1 MRALFPNIISIY
13 KPATIQ
19 SSSLGRESCVKDTLA
34 ENYRAASYNVDY
46 SGHISPSGDQRQ
58 VHHSYDSSAFHE
70 SHRPHHEQGQQHH
83 HSHQHTHQ
91 HLPTTTYQRHVAA
104 EGGLPQMQEA
114 GNDTPQNQS
123 AMAQQQSPN
132 TSAQMLISPGIGSSR
147 NDRIASNPFGGHG
160 SLIAPLYPE
169 MTQPHRSTA
178 TSPLQS
184 RKRPPPEEFD
194 STTSGLPDLQH
205 SSLDSMTQATVGAP
219 YTHATATGGMMS
231 APDMS
236 MTHHHHH
243 LPNIGPSSKV
253 MRREDSGMGMP
264 SMVGQE
270 GMPPPAPRPRGPK
283 LKFTAEDDQLL
294 ILLKE
299 QKNLT
304 WKQIA
309 DFFPGRS
316 SGTLQVRY
324 CTKLKAKTT
333 LWTEEMVSYEKQ
345 RGRNRWY
352 FYSTC

>member
-1 MRALFPNIISIY
+1 
-13 KPATIQ
+13 
-19 SSSLGRESCVKDTLA
+19 
-34 ENYRAASYNVDY
+34 
-46 SGHISPSGDQRQ
+46 
-58 VHHSYDSSAFHE
+58 
-70 SHRPHHEQGQQHH
+70 
-83 HSHQHTHQ
+83 
-91 HLPTTTYQRHVAA
+91 
-104 EGGLPQMQEA
+104 MQEA
-114 GNDTPQNQS
+114 GNDTPQNQP
-123 AMAQQQSPN
+123 AMPQQQPPN

-147 NDRIASNPFGGHG
+147 NDRIATNPFGGHG
-160 SLIAPLYPE
+160 SLITPLYPE

-184 RKRPPPEEFD
+184 RKRPHPEEFD
-194 STTSGLPDLQH
+194 LETSGLHDMQH
-205 SSLDSMTQATVGAP
+205 PSLDSMTQAAAGAP
-219 YTHATATGGMMS
+219 YAHTTATGGMMN
-231 APDMS
+231 APGMS

-243 LPNIGPSSKV
+243 LPNLGSASKV
-253 MRREDSGMGMP
+253 MRREESGMGMP

-333 LWTEEMVSYEKQ
+333 LWTEEMVSYQ
-345 RGRNRWY
+345 NRRGFICPFFCSWFNHTNHRQNHRIKN
-352 FYSTC
+352 